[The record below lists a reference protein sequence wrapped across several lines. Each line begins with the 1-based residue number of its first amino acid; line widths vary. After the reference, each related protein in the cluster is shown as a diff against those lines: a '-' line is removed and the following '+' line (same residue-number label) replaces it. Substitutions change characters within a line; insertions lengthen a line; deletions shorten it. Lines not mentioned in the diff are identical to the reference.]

1 MILFLRELVDYSKI
15 IHEGSYSFT
24 SKWSKNSPHI
34 PSTKVFQNNFY
45 RWSETF
51 EIIAFAA

>member
-1 MILFLRELVDYSKI
+1 MILFPRGSVDSKI
-15 IHEGSYSFT
+15 IHEGGSSFR

-34 PSTKVFQNNFY
+34 PSIRVFQNNFS

-51 EIIAFAA
+51 EIVAFAT